1 MKRWH
6 HRDTLYLLLSGPA
19 ISPVMSGE
27 LERQAKWSN
36 TGEVEALMNNLKGI
50 QCSLKEISL
59 SVPLPRSVTLSVY
72 SSVEWRGTHYQH
84 CDRL

>member
-6 HRDTLYLLLSGPA
+6 HRDILHLLLSGPA

-50 QCSLKEISL
+50 QCSLKEISVSPPASL
-59 SVPLPRSVTLSVY
+59 SHSQCVQQCRVERDTLSA
-72 SSVEWRGTHYQH
+72 
-84 CDRL
+84 L